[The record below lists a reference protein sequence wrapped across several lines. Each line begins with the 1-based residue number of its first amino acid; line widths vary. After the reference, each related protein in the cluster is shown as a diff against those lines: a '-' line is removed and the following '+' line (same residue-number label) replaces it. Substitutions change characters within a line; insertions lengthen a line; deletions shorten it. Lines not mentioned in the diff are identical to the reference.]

1 RIVGKPTGSTS
12 THFRFVL
19 TRKSYVRQGPI
30 ADIGSLGKRQSD
42 RLLRTSSQLNCSNP
56 ICEYVLSGRTPDLLS
71 ALWRRDA
78 FSWRRT
84 GKQHSRSIYF
94 RVRRVRPDRNQERGM
109 R

>member
-1 RIVGKPTGSTS
+1 MSWSMSALGQKQTYAVQNAIAQV
-12 THFRFVL
+12 RF
-19 TRKSYVRQGPI
+19 GPE

-94 RVRRVRPDRNQERGM
+94 RVRQIGRASCREIV
-109 R
+109 